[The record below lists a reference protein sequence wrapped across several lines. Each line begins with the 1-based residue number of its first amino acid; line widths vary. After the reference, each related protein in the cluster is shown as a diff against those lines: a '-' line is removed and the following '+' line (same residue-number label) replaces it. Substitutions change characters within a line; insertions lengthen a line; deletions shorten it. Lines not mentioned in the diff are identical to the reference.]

1 MTFDAIYYNIVFQ
14 IDCFLYVN
22 KYLLQVQ
29 MKKTI
34 KAFEKKKTEN
44 FVERPEEGAVPAYLL
59 DRKDR
64 TEGKALSQQVKQK
77 RKDKAAKFN
86 VPLPAVRMQSENE
99 VFRPITS
106 GKRGKSWKRLV
117 TKVCFVPENFTR
129 KPPKFERFIR
139 PTGLRFKK
147 AHVTHPELKTT
158 FYLPIIS
165 VKRNPSSTMYTNL
178 VRVFT
183 SSQMFKY

>member
-1 MTFDAIYYNIVFQ
+1 
-14 IDCFLYVN
+14 
-22 KYLLQVQ
+22 

-34 KAFEKKKTEN
+34 RAFEKKKTEN
-44 FVERPEEGAVPAYLL
+44 FVEKNEEGAVPAYLL
-59 DRKDR
+59 DRKDK

-99 VFRPITS
+99 VFRPLTS

-147 AHVTHPELKTT
+147 AHVTHPELRTT
-158 FYLPIIS
+158 FYLPIIG
-165 VKRNPSSTMYTNL
+165 VKRNPSSVMYTNL
-178 VRVFT
+178 VIIFRFYLASLFCV
-183 SSQMFKY
+183 